1 MHGRNYMRE
10 TSKDHYNNPLQAIL
24 TGISNLF
31 RKQEKVGELTPAERI
46 DGKTVVVDGASSG
59 LGFAVATELAKRGAR
74 IIMVCRTGIPEK
86 GEEVKRRSGSKDVF
100 MLQVDFS
107 DIHSIQKLVTEIKD
121 HYSPID
127 ILISNAG
134 IVAKRNRM
142 TPQGIEEMFMVNY
155 LSKYMFVRLLLQNG
169 CFRDAEVNAVP
180 RILFVS
186 SETHRNRK
194 EFSWDTFG
202 INKPYTMGQ
211 SVELYGYYKLML
223 TTFASELSRKLN
235 KNAMVNCSVFALCPG
250 PVNSNIGR
258 EAPLIFQPLMK
269 LVFAIFFRSPAKA
282 AIPVIWLAASKD
294 IEGKPFDYL
303 FLMSRKEI
311 DRKAADPANGQR
323 LWELSE
329 ELAKRLGV
337 NLVPL

>member
-1 MHGRNYMRE
+1 MKE
-10 TSKDHYNNPLQAIL
+10 TSQNHYNNPIQATL
-24 TGISNLF
+24 TGIFNLF
-31 RKQEKVGELTPAERI
+31 RKQEKVGELTPGERLE
-46 DGKTVVVDGASSG
+46 GKTIIVDGASSG
-59 LGFAVATELAKRGAR
+59 LGFAVATGLAKRGAR

-86 GEEVKRRSGSKDVF
+86 GKSVKRMSGSQNVF
-100 MLQVDFS
+100 MLHVDFS
-107 DIHSIQKLVTEIKD
+107 DVNSIQKLVFQIRD
-121 HYSPID
+121 HFAPID

-169 CFRDAEVNAVP
+169 CFRAAEMNAVP

-186 SETHRNRK
+186 SETHRNPK
-194 EFSWDTFG
+194 EFDWGTFG
-202 INKPYTMGQ
+202 INKSYTMGQ
-211 SVELYGYYKLML
+211 SVELYGYYKLLL
-223 TTFASELSRKLN
+223 TTFASELSRRLN
-235 KNAMVNCSVFALCPG
+235 RHAKVNYSIFALCPG

-258 EAPLIFQPLMK
+258 EAPFIFQPLMK
-269 LVFAIFFRSPAKA
+269 LVFLLFFRSPSKA
-282 AIPVIWLAASKD
+282 SIPVVWLAASKD

-329 ELAKRLGV
+329 ELAKKLGV
-337 NLVPL
+337 NLLPL